1 MAILIALF
9 GAWLVFRGMGA
20 VGVGAFSTWHDSARY
35 ALAVMLGFTGLAHF
49 TKMKHDL
56 ARMVPSVFPAMP
68 MVYFTGVCEW
78 LGAVGLLVAGTRE
91 AAAIALIS
99 MMVAMFPANIKA
111 AREGLTLRGKPV
123 TALWLRVPLQVLF
136 IGLLWWV
143 RR

>member
-1 MAILIALF
+1 MAILIVLF
-9 GAWLVFRGMGA
+9 GAWLMFRE
-20 VGVGAFSTWHDSARY
+20 VGARGVEAFGNWHDSARY
-35 ALAVMLGFTGLAHF
+35 ALAVMFGFTGMAHF

-68 MVYFTGVCEW
+68 LVYFTGVCEW
-78 LGAVGLLVAGTRE
+78 LGAVGLLVARTRE
-91 AAAIALIS
+91 FAAVALIV
-99 MMVAMFPANIKA
+99 MMIAMFPANIKA
-111 AREGLTLRGKPV
+111 ARERLTLRGKRA